1 MVEASI
7 WEQGNGHIMGTF
19 QEVSRFLPR
28 AEPLKKA
35 RWVVSHWGEYVGSFR
50 EPLFSESG
58 LTLRAKVGRQL
69 SKHAARR
76 EALPAL

>member
-1 MVEASI
+1 MRVA
-7 WEQGNGHIMGTF
+7 
-19 QEVSRFLPR
+19 
-28 AEPLKKA
+28 A
-35 RWVVSHWGEYVGSFR
+35 VVAFILATALIVAPAPGIR